1 MMPKSLSFGL
11 VLLLLAVVSGCSH
24 VHAYERGKLAHPS
37 MAPASLVGPGEEHM
51 YSVHEGATGGDTAGG
66 GGCGCN

>member
-1 MMPKSLSFGL
+1 MLPKSFSFAFA
-11 VLLLLAVVSGCSH
+11 LLLVSLVSGCSH
-24 VHAYERGKLAHPS
+24 VRAYERGKLAHPS

-51 YSVHEGATGGDTAGG
+51 YSVQEGATGGDTAGG

>member
-1 MMPKSLSFGL
+1 MMSSPLSLGL
-11 VLLLLAVVSGCSH
+11 AFLLGLAVAGCSH
-24 VHAYERGKLAHPS
+24 VRAYERGKLAHPS
-37 MAPASLVGPGEEHM
+37 MAPGSLVGPGEEHM